1 MCSCWHWAALDSQSC
16 LNSSDCFMIILEY
29 LILPVEDPP
38 DVLSVTTTQLG
49 QGEWLVSLSL
59 GRLLGHTEYWVI
71 VIVFVRDKY
80 YRIKCKVC
88 LNLDQFL
95 ESLEFPAFIVFF
107 FSWILNLSN
116 SSGTI
121 LKSGATSL
129 FEIILLKTLKMWR

>member
-1 MCSCWHWAALDSQSC
+1 
-16 LNSSDCFMIILEY
+16 MIILEY

-38 DVLSVTTTQLG
+38 DLLSVTTTQLG
-49 QGEWLVSLSL
+49 EGEWLVSLSL
-59 GRLLGHTEYWVI
+59 ARLLGHTEYWVI

-129 FEIILLKTLKMWR
+129 FEIILLKTLKMWM